1 MPAPASAM
9 IVTNLDLVN
18 PIWAGGTQIAANTA
32 ATFTG
37 SNITTV
43 CADLNFWAAFLS
55 GGAAVQLNGK
65 GLPATTPA
73 VVAFLIAVAIGD
85 IVPT

>member
-1 MPAPASAM
+1 MPSPSSSM
-9 IVTNLDLVN
+9 IITNTDPSN
-18 PIWAGGTQIAANTA
+18 PIWAGGTQIAVGASQTY
-32 ATFTG
+32 TTTG
-37 SNITTV
+37 ITTV
-43 CADLNFWAAFLS
+43 CSDLNFWSAFL
-55 GGAAVQLNGK
+55 GGVCSVQLNGR